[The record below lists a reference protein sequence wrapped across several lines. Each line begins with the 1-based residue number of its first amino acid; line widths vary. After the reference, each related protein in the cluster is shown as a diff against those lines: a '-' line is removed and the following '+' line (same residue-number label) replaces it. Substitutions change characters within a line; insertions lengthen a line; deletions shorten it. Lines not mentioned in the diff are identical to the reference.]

1 MESQRSQGTV
11 LFDHVMMPVP
21 LRSLVSLA
29 IGELPFLLFR
39 RFPEI
44 SLESQGINGDSL
56 ITANITTGIWGVMDN
71 REFVDVYNLQGGVVA
86 HRVPVKDLKK
96 RLPCGVY
103 IIEGRKVV
111 IK

>member
-1 MESQRSQGTV
+1 
-11 LFDHVMMPVP
+11 
-21 LRSLVSLA
+21 
-29 IGELPFLLFR
+29 LPKGLSFLLFF

-44 SLESQGINGDSL
+44 SLESQGIIGDSL
-56 ITANITTGIWGVMDN
+56 ITANITTGIWGMMAN

-86 HRVPVKDLKK
+86 RGMPVKELKK
-96 RLPCGVY
+96 RLPRGVY